1 MATELSG
8 AVKALVALA
17 PLPTTN
23 EDEMRKI
30 TRQTTTWN
38 NDTAAATTTAITE
51 QVAIVARQKSRLI
64 ASKFAPGAAVTG
76 AATNFFTLLI
86 AKRPASA
93 PGTPVNL
100 ITFAADTATTDD
112 VAAFAARD
120 LLAAA
125 TLATYVPTAASAD
138 FDLEEGDV
146 LTVAVTKAGTGMTF
160 PIAAVYL
167 SLEAR
172 S

>member
-1 MATELSG
+1 MPG
-8 AVKALVALA
+8 KALSVMGLTSVL
-17 PLPTTN
+17 PTPTTN
-23 EDEMRKI
+23 EQEIYNWTK
-30 TRQTTTWN
+30 QVSTWN

-51 QVAIVARQKSRLI
+51 QVAIVARQKSRLT
-64 ASKFAPGAAVTG
+64 AARFAPGAAVTG
-76 AATNFFTLLI
+76 TAANFFTLLV

-93 PGTPVNL
+93 PATPVNL

-125 TLATYVPTAASAD
+125 TLATYVPTATAAD

-146 LTVAVTKAGTGMTF
+146 LTIAVTKTGSGMTF
-160 PIAAVYL
+160 PIAAVSL
-167 SLEAR
+167 SLEPR
-172 S
+172 T

>member
-1 MATELSG
+1 MPG
-8 AVKALVALA
+8 AANSTNALA
-17 PLPTTN
+17 AILPIPASN
-23 EDEMRKI
+23 EDEIRKLV
-30 TRQTTTWN
+30 RQVSTWT
-38 NDTAAATTTAITE
+38 NDTAAATTTAIAE
-51 QVAIVARQKSRLI
+51 QAAIVARQKSRFNI
-64 ASKFAPGAAVTG
+64 ARFAPAAAVTG
-76 AATNFFTLLI
+76 TATNFFTLLI
-86 AKRPASA
+86 AKRPATA

-125 TLATYVPTAASAD
+125 TLATYVPTATSAD

-160 PIAAVYL
+160 PISAV
-167 SLEAR
+167 SLGLEPR